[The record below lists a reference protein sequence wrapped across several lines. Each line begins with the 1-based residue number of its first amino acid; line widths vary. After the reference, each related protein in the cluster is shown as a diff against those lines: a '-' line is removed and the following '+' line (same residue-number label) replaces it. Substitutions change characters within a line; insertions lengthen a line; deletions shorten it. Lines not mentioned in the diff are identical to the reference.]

1 MKTIPHGRSARR
13 LVEFFQNFSWK
24 QGQNG
29 SHTTHWPRCRRG
41 EGGEEEGEE
50 KRALQKDP
58 NHPLKRIGGSVLCR
72 PEAPRVI
79 TGITLH
85 GEERSASF
93 SHVDSQTDL
102 FGLHFSADS
111 VLLLMSIPGIPQD
124 QRVIDSASSPS
135 YIPKPMLREKWRT
148 YLDRGAR
155 CCYTIRR
162 RRCSCLG
169 EGGLPLKKCHQK
181 TSSSSR
187 DELDKGQNQ
196 DQSHPRDRV
205 KLGVFVCCAT
215 PR

>member
-155 CCYTIRR
+155 CGVATPHDGGGAAASEKKVAFHRR
-162 RRCSCLG
+162 SAP
-169 EGGLPLKKCHQK
+169 E
-181 TSSSSR
+181 TSPTSLSSR
-187 DELDKGQNQ
+187 DELDK
-196 DQSHPRDRV
+196 S
-205 KLGVFVCCAT
+205 
-215 PR
+215 